1 MSRMRDRLAGVI
13 PIGLAPAVLG
23 VVAVVAGSLVLAR
36 GESDKHQDITV
47 WTFSNTHYDTF
58 MQTVPGFRHNAD
70 SDDIPVIDLQLVHY
84 RVLDRRLRST
94 MWAGMDVPDLVEVNF
109 NRAGTFFRGP
119 VDKVGFI
126 DLMPYLQ
133 RTDATGLTYLD
144 RVLPSRLAA
153 YTDRGRVF
161 GLPHDV
167 HPYVIAYRRDIF
179 EAEGI
184 DPDSIETWDDF
195 IEVGRRLTI
204 PDQRYMLQLD
214 DTGVLSF
221 EALLLQRGGGFF
233 DSQGA
238 LTIDNETAVQTMLW
252 FVPLVAGD
260 QRISD
265 NPAAQG
271 QAFYKAIGDGYIV
284 CFLCPDWLTKKIEM
298 NLPQLA
304 GKLALMPLPAVSPGG
319 RRTTVRSGT
328 MLGITADTPDPE
340 LAWELATYLYFDPA
354 QVGPRF
360 RQTNTLP
367 ANRDAWDDPV
377 FREPRAY
384 WSGQR
389 IGELYIRLA
398 DQAPTQYSSP
408 FQEQAAAKVGQAIA
422 GACAYYRQHG
432 DAGFETYV
440 RDSLRDQAKAVR
452 NQIQR
457 NPF

>member
-1 MSRMRDRLAGVI
+1 MPRPSNRLSGVI
-13 PIGLAPAVLG
+13 PIGVAPAVLLLIALITG
-23 VVAVVAGSLVLAR
+23 GLVLAR
-36 GESDKHQDITV
+36 GETDKPHDLTV

-58 MQTVPGFRHNAD
+58 KQTVPSFRQNTPHIKAPD
-70 SDDIPVIDLQLVHY
+70 IDLQLVHY

-119 VDKVGFI
+119 VDRVGFI
-126 DLMPYLQ
+126 DLLPYLQ
-133 RTDATGLTYLD
+133 RTDATGQALID
-144 RVLPSRLAA
+144 RILPSRLAA

-161 GLPHDV
+161 GIPHDV
-167 HPYVIAYRRDIF
+167 HPYAIAYRRDIF

-184 DPDSIETWDDF
+184 DPDSIQTWDDF
-195 IEVGRRLTI
+195 IEAGRRLTI
-204 PDQRYMLQLD
+204 PDERYMLQLD

-233 DSQGA
+233 DARGA
-238 LTIDNETAVQTMLW
+238 LTIDNEASVQTMLW
-252 FVPLVAGD
+252 FVPMVAGAD
-260 QRISD
+260 RISD

-271 QAFYKAIGDGYIV
+271 QAFYKAISDGYII

-304 GKLALMPLPAVSPGG
+304 GKLALMPMPAVTPGG

-340 LAWELATYLYFDPA
+340 LAWELATHLYFDPSH
-354 QVGPRF
+354 VGPRF
-360 RQTNTLP
+360 EQTNTLP
-367 ANRDAWDDPV
+367 ANRDAWDNPA
-377 FREPRAY
+377 FSEPRAY
-384 WSGQR
+384 WSDQR
-389 IGELYIRLA
+389 IGEIYIELA

-408 FQEQAAAKVGQAIA
+408 FQEQAAARVGQVIA

-432 DAGFETYV
+432 EAGFEAYV

>member
-1 MSRMRDRLAGVI
+1 MSRWLDKLSGVI
-13 PIGLAPAVLG
+13 PIGLAPAVLL
-23 VVAVVAGSLVLAR
+23 VIAVVAGGVVLAR
-36 GESDKHQDITV
+36 GKTQERADITV

-58 MQTVPGFRHNAD
+58 KQTVPGFRRHM
-70 SDDIPVIDLQLVHY
+70 SPESIPGIDLQLVHY

-119 VDKVGFI
+119 VDQVGFI
-126 DLMPYLQ
+126 DLTPYLQ
-133 RTDATGLTYLD
+133 RKDDAGQTYLE
-144 RVLPSRLAA
+144 RILPSRLAA

-167 HPYVIAYRRDIF
+167 HPYAIAYRRDIF

-184 DPDSIETWDDF
+184 DPESLETWEDF
-195 IEVGRRLTI
+195 IEAGQKLTI
-204 PDQRYMLQLD
+204 PDKQYMLQLD

-233 DSQGA
+233 DSGGA
-238 LTIDNETAVQTMLW
+238 LTIDNETAVQSMLW
-252 FVPLVAGD
+252 FVPLVAGP

-271 QAFYKAIGDGYIV
+271 QAFYKAVGDGYIV

-304 GKLALMPLPAVSPGG
+304 GKLALMPIPAVTPGG

-328 MLGITADTPDPE
+328 MFGITADTPDPE
-340 LAWELATYLYFDPA
+340 LAWELATYLYFDPD

-367 ANRDAWDDPV
+367 ANRDAWEDPA
-377 FREPRAY
+377 FQEPRAY
-384 WSGQR
+384 WSNQS
-389 IGELYIRLA
+389 IGELYINLA

-408 FQEQAAAKVGQAIA
+408 FQEQAAAKVGQVIA

-432 DAGFETYV
+432 DVGFEAYV
-440 RDSLRDQAKAVR
+440 RKSLRDQAKAVR